1 MKNTSWNNLEPGQ
14 IVSFIYQSK
23 NDDRAVRRYVIVID
37 PKYVKQGGEGRQYF
51 VGLQLHKQGQQP
63 IPKPVIGRA
72 IKLLGGLGI
81 REDGGGTQIN
91 VEGLSGDKRPA
102 DVTPGEVTKLFNRLR
117 ILIGQES
124 VLRTF
129 DLIQCRKRRVFLETD
144 YAIIPQTAIKTLDG
158 QIRIGTGVVI
168 ED

>member
-37 PKYVKQGGEGRQYF
+37 PKYVKQGGEGRLYF

-72 IKLLGGLGI
+72 IKLLGGLAI
-81 REDGGGTQIN
+81 R
-91 VEGLSGDKRPA
+91 
-102 DVTPGEVTKLFNRLR
+102 
-117 ILIGQES
+117 
-124 VLRTF
+124 
-129 DLIQCRKRRVFLETD
+129 
-144 YAIIPQTAIKTLDG
+144 
-158 QIRIGTGVVI
+158 
-168 ED
+168 